1 VTLAAVLAGIGV
13 IVAGAVWLVRRMQRI
28 AVAEVAV
35 EAARK
40 TEAVEAA
47 KADATLVEARKQ
59 DPIDLV
65 NKRFGGGSVR

>member
-1 VTLAAVLAGIGV
+1 MILSIAAVLAGLGV
-13 IVAGAVWLVRRMQRI
+13 IVAGAVWLVRRLQRI

-40 TEAVEAA
+40 TEAVEVA
-47 KADATLVEARKQ
+47 KAEATLVEARKQ

-65 NKRFGGGSVR
+65 NKRFGKH